1 MLKRIYCILLVF
13 INFAS
18 SFSYAESP
26 KLDIKAKAAY
36 LIEAGTGEVLYAQSE
51 HEKLRPASVT
61 KVMTILLIMEA
72 IENGSI
78 TMEDKVPC
86 SEHAR
91 NMGGSQIWLDP
102 REELSVNDM
111 LKAICVV
118 SANDCSVAMAEY
130 IAGSEEAFVDM
141 MNKRAKELG
150 MNDTTFMNCH
160 GIDEDGHVTS
170 AHDIAVMSRELI
182 KHEKIFDYTTIW
194 MDTLRD
200 GKSELVNTNKLIRF
214 YSGANGLKTGSTS
227 LALYNLSASAKRD
240 DMQLIGVIMASPT
253 GQERFNDATKLLD
266 YGFANYQIQKIDEKG
281 NIVGVAKVSKGV
293 EREVTGIIEKDFAKL
308 LKKGENKNIE
318 KEITMNDVS
327 APLKAGDKIGEVI
340 YKQNGVEI
348 ARGNIISKNDVEKL
362 TFGKIFANLMKTW
375 VLVGRE

>member
-1 MLKRIYCILLVF
+1 MYSQ
-13 INFAS
+13 N
-18 SFSYAESP
+18 
-26 KLDIKAKAAY
+26 
-36 LIEAGTGEVLYAQSE
+36 E

-61 KVMTILLIMEA
+61 KIMTILLIIEA
-72 IENGSI
+72 LDNGSI
-78 TMEDKVPC
+78 TLEDKVPC

-91 NMGGSQIWLDP
+91 NMGGSQIWLDT

-150 MNDTTFMNCH
+150 MNDTNFVNCH
-160 GIDEDGHVTS
+160 GIDEDGHITS

-227 LALYNLSASAKRD
+227 LALYNLSATAKRN

-266 YGFANYQIQKIDEKG
+266 YGFANYQMCKLDEKG
-281 NIVGVAKVSKGV
+281 SIVGVAKVSKGV
-293 EREVTGIIEKDFAKL
+293 EKEVTGVIKSEFLKL
-308 LKKGENKNIE
+308 LKKGESKNIE
-318 KEITMNDVS
+318 KEIIMNDVS
-327 APLKAGDKIGEVI
+327 APIKLGDKIGEVV
-340 YKQNGVEI
+340 YKQNGTEI
-348 ARGNIISKNDVEKL
+348 ARREIVARDNVEKL
-362 TFGKIFANLMKTW
+362 TFGKIFANLMVTW
-375 VLVGRE
+375 VLVGR

>member
-1 MLKRIYCILLVF
+1 MFKRFLSIILAISVF
-13 INFAS
+13 TI
-18 SFSYAESP
+18 SFSFAETT
-26 KLDIKAKAAY
+26 LDIKAKAVY
-36 LIEAGTGEVLYAQSE
+36 LIEAGTGEVLYSQNE

-72 IENGSI
+72 LDNGSI
-78 TMEDKVPC
+78 TLEDKVPC

-150 MNDTTFMNCH
+150 MNDTNFVNCH
-160 GIDEDGHVTS
+160 GIDIDGHVTS

-227 LALYNLSASAKRD
+227 LALYNLSATAKRN

-266 YGFANYQIQKIDEKG
+266 YGFANYQIQKLDEKG
-281 NIVGVAKVSKGV
+281 SIVGVAKVSKGV
-293 EREVTGIIEKDFAKL
+293 EKEVTGIVKNEFSKL
-308 LKKGENKNIE
+308 LKKGESKNIE
-318 KEITMNDVS
+318 KEIIMNDVA
-327 APLKAGDKIGEVI
+327 APIKPGDKIGEVI
-340 YKQNGVEI
+340 YKQNGTEI
-348 ARGNIISKNDVEKL
+348 ARGDIVARDNVEKL
-362 TFGKIFANLMKTW
+362 TFGKIFANLMTTW
-375 VLVGRE
+375 ILVGR

>member
-1 MLKRIYCILLVF
+1 MFKRLISIILSIIVCI
-13 INFAS
+13 S
-18 SFSYAESP
+18 SFAYAETP

-36 LIEAGTGEVLYAQSE
+36 LIEAGTGEVLYAQNE

-61 KVMTILLIMEA
+61 KVMTLLLIMEA
-72 IENGSI
+72 LENGSI
-78 TMEDKVPC
+78 SLADKVPC

-130 IAGSEEAFVDM
+130 IAGSEEAFVDI

-150 MNDTTFMNCH
+150 MNDTTFINCH
-160 GIDEDGHVTS
+160 GIDTDGHVTS

-182 KHEKIFDYTTIW
+182 KYEKIFDYTTIW
-194 MDTLRD
+194 MDSLRG

-227 LALYNLSASAKRD
+227 LALYNLSATAKRN

-253 GQERFNDATKLLD
+253 GPDRFSDATKLLD

-281 NIVGVAKVSKGV
+281 SIVGIAKVNKGV
-293 EREVTGIIEKDFAKL
+293 EKEVTGIVSDEFSKL

-318 KEITMNDVS
+318 KEIVMNDVS
-327 APLKAGDKIGEVI
+327 APIKTGDKIGEII
-340 YKQNGVEI
+340 YKQNGAEI
-348 ARGNIISKNDVEKL
+348 ARTDIVAKNDVEKL

-375 VLVGRE
+375 VLVGR